1 MGELWLIEMGKAEV
15 EAAAEAAAAAAEA
28 VHTLSME
35 NKYRVQK
42 ITLKFK

>member
-15 EAAAEAAAAAAEA
+15 EAAAEAAAAEA